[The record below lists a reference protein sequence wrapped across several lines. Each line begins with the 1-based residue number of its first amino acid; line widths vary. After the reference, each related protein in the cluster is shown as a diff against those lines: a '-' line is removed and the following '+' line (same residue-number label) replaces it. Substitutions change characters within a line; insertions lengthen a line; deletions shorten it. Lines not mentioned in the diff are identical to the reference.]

1 MSKHSIHGIEVTV
14 EVFQGNLT
22 DVSRGRCVGK
32 VVNMLREMDAEDFR
46 AAMENVYSK
55 AHAAMLSAVD
65 SALES
70 GYTKR
75 GADDFAPIASISLA

>member
-1 MSKHSIHGIEVTV
+1 MGKHNIHGIEVTV

-32 VVNMLREMDAEDFR
+32 VVNLLREMDAEEFR

-55 AHAAMLSAVD
+55 ANAAMLSGVD
-65 SALES
+65 AALES

-75 GADDFAPIASISLA
+75 GADDFAPIASINVA